1 MNSPKPTPAQIRAID
16 KSYER
21 MRAAGKAYREA
32 PADETCPT
40 TRLAR
45 RLYKHEIARHAALV
59 MGMGVYGT
67 SRVKGR

>member
-1 MNSPKPTPAQIRAID
+1 MSSPKPTPAQIRAID
-16 KSYER
+16 KSYEKL
-21 MRAAGKAYREA
+21 RAAGKAYRAA
-32 PADETCPT
+32 PQDETCPT

-59 MGMGVYGT
+59 KGLGVYGA